1 MWLALAH
8 QAAGDDDACI
18 ATYKFVED
26 NHPLLKV
33 RNQAAN
39 LRFICQ
45 APKLKRG
52 PDEMVQIPVL
62 KIEDRKKCAPGPT
75 RRVALQQQQPE
86 TCTKQEPH
94 LRPATHAG
102 ATSAPRPFVAL
113 TSASLWLDGMLA
125 AGDLCLRAMQHQN
138 ATQF

>member
-1 MWLALAH
+1 MWMALAY
-8 QAAGDDDACI
+8 QAAGDNDACI
-18 ATYKFVED
+18 ETYKFVED

-62 KIEDRKKCAPGPT
+62 KIEDRKKCVPGPPVVSCSNLRHAQSDSRT
-75 RRVALQQQQPE
+75 RAQ
-86 TCTKQEPH
+86 
-94 LRPATHAG
+94 
-102 ATSAPRPFVAL
+102 
-113 TSASLWLDGMLA
+113 
-125 AGDLCLRAMQHQN
+125 
-138 ATQF
+138 